1 MASSRSVTA
10 NATSTAS
17 AQGESGRASPRP
29 AVYGS
34 GPMKRAAL
42 YARVSTDIQ
51 EREETIESQLDA
63 LQHAVEVGAYEV
75 PAGGVFVDENASGAR
90 LDRPALDRLRD
101 LAAEGAFDAVL
112 VWSPDRL
119 ARRYA
124 YQVVL
129 MEELAR
135 GGCEVIFVHHPFGQS
150 PEEQMLWQIQGVF
163 AEYERAEQERERL
176 ERRLTALDREVTRL
190 IDAYQADVIELS
202 ELSERRRS
210 VEEHGRASRH
220 AERQRDGKNREF

>member
-1 MASSRSVTA
+1 MASDRSVKTTT
-10 NATSTAS
+10 TSTAFD
-17 AQGESGRASPRP
+17 QGASGPESTRP

-42 YARVSTDIQ
+42 YARVATDIQ

-63 LQHAVEVGAYEV
+63 LHQAVEVGAYEV
-75 PAGGVFVDENASGAR
+75 SAGGVFVDENATGAR

-101 LAAEGAFDAVL
+101 LVAEGAFDAVL

-129 MEELAR
+129 MEELTR

-150 PEEQMLWQIQGVF
+150 PEEQMLLQIQGVF
-163 AEYERAEQERERL
+163 AEYERALIQERTRRGRL
-176 ERRLTALDREVTRL
+176 FA
-190 IDAYQADVIELS
+190 APA
-202 ELSERRRS
+202 
-210 VEEHGRASRH
+210 
-220 AERQRDGKNREF
+220 